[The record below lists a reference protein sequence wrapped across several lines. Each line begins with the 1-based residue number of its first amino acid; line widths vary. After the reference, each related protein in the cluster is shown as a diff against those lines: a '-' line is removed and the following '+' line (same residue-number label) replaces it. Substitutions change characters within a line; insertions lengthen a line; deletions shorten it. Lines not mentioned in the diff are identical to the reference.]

1 MCGRFALKTS
11 AKELQRYYHTK
22 NAMEYHA
29 RYNIAPSLPVLT
41 IHNAPDKIR
50 IMDIMRWG
58 LVPSWAK
65 DISIGNRMINARSE
79 TLEEKPS
86 FRNAFK
92 RRRCIIPAS
101 GFYEWHAKTR
111 DPYYFSSAE
120 GVLSLAG
127 IWEHWQSADGSEL
140 YSCAILTTSANRLL
154 QPVHERM
161 PVILK
166 PDGIDLWLSPA
177 EDTKLLKPLLQPYD
191 DNMLR
196 AWPISKQV
204 NNPSNDTSKLV
215 EPA

>member
-1 MCGRFALKTS
+1 MCGRFALKIP
-11 AKELQRYYHTK
+11 AKELQRYYHTR
-22 NAMEYHA
+22 NAMEYPA

-41 IHNAPDKIR
+41 IHNAHSSER
-50 IMDIMRWG
+50 VMDIMRWG

-111 DPYYFSSAE
+111 EPYYFSPAE
-120 GVLSLAG
+120 GILSLAG

-161 PVILK
+161 PVMLK
-166 PDGIDLWLSPA
+166 PDSIDLWLSPE

-191 DNMLR
+191 DNMLQ

-204 NNPSNDTSKLV
+204 NNPSNDTSNLV
-215 EPA
+215 EPV